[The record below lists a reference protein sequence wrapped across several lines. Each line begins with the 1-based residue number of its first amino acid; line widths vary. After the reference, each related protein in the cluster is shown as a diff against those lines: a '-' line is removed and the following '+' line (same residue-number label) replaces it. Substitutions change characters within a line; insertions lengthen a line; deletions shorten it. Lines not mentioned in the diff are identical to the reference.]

1 MNGSVGQVV
10 RFSTPQEASHNSTDI
25 GTEDGAKGNKAEA
38 LKEIERYG
46 DAIWP
51 VVRFTNGRE
60 LLCVPA
66 DFTVNNAT
74 GEMEARRRQVG

>member
-1 MNGSVGQVV
+1 M
-10 RFSTPQEASHNSTDI
+10 SHSSTDI
-25 GTEDGAKGNKAEA
+25 GTEEGAKGNKVEA
-38 LKEIERYG
+38 LKEVERFS
-46 DAIWP
+46 DSWWP

-66 DFTVNNAT
+66 DFTVDNAA